1 MINFQNQYGQI
12 DLSLIRDD
20 DVAALDEP
28 RKIAIHRL
36 IDAVMARIK
45 AEQSLSAART
55 RVRLAMDNEAEADAR
70 MRAAS
75 PPPTFEDIHKA
86 SIAAYQK

>member
-1 MINFQNQYGQI
+1 MITFTNQYGQI
-12 DLSLIRDD
+12 DLTLIRDD

-36 IDAVMARIK
+36 IDAVMNRIK
-45 AEQSLSAART
+45 AEQALAAART
-55 RVRLAMDNEAEADAR
+55 RVNVAMNAEAEADAR
-70 MRAAS
+70 MREAS
-75 PPPTFEDIHKA
+75 PPPTFQQIHAA